1 MNQNGFENEMKKTTA
16 EEQAQERKEE
26 AAALSGAT
34 EEASEKR
41 QESSDENKEASPA
54 KEAPAPPPSFYGT
67 PPYAGGIPPYS
78 SYQSPLPPKKSG
90 KGWKYFAVIVAVC
103 AILGLGV
110 LGGYLLRSGILTAPF
125 PSPSIT
131 EEAPLTD
138 DVGAT
143 VPNPIPENQDPVFLP
158 DESQTE
164 EMNAKE
170 IYANNVNSIVGIT
183 VEGEVYNIFGSISP
197 YASSGTGF
205 ILREDGYIL
214 TNYHVVEG
222 DELDNPKITVTLYNT
237 ETYEAKII
245 GYDEYND
252 VALIKIEAKGLDPIS
267 LGDSNK
273 LVAGENVAIIGHPL
287 GELTYSIS
295 KGIVAAVNRKI
306 SVENTTL
313 EMFQIDAA
321 VNSGNSGG
329 PAFNERGQ
337 VVGIVTSKYAS
348 SSIEG
353 LGFCIPINNA
363 VKIANDLINYGF
375 VRGQA
380 GFGITVRTV
389 YSGGGYYQQPFGLLV
404 QSVNKGSCSE
414 KAGIVK
420 GDIIVA
426 VDGKSV
432 TSTDQLASIRSI
444 YRAGDT
450 ATLTLYRDEKNVDVE
465 ITFDEYIPEALNQAP
480 SIA

>member
-1 MNQNGFENEMKKTTA
+1 MNQNRLDDQFAPQEGRENPSLPRENS
-16 EEQAQERKEE
+16 KE
-26 AAALSGAT
+26 
-34 EEASEKR
+34 
-41 QESSDENKEASPA
+41 NPW
-54 KEAPAPPPSFYGT
+54 EAPAGDPAARTVQETSGFEANGNAPLPQQATPYGYV
-67 PPYAGGIPPYS
+67 P
-78 SYQSPLPPKKSG
+78 QKPPKKHRFL
-90 KGWKYFAVIVAVC
+90 KGLAVAAAVC
-103 AILGLGV
+103 LLLAAGIAGGLFLSKDLPFGAPETPPTEETNEDAGPSVPNGV
-110 LGGYLLRSGILTAPF
+110 LQDR
-125 PSPSIT
+125 
-131 EEAPLTD
+131 
-138 DVGAT
+138 
-143 VPNPIPENQDPVFLP
+143 DPVFVP
-158 DESQTE
+158 DDSPSDT
-164 EMNAKE
+164 MNTKE

-183 VEGEVYNIFGSISP
+183 VEGEVYNIFGSVSP

-214 TNYHVVEG
+214 TNYHVIEG

-237 ETYEAKII
+237 ETYEAKVI
-245 GYDEYND
+245 GYDEYSD
-252 VALIKIEAKGLDPIS
+252 VALIKIDATGLDPIA
-267 LGDSNK
+267 LGNSDQ

-295 KGIVAAVNRKI
+295 KGIVAAVNREI
-306 SVENTTL
+306 SVEDTTL

-329 PAFNERGQ
+329 PAFNEKGQ

-380 GFGITVRTV
+380 GFGITVKTV
-389 YSGGGYYQQPFGLLV
+389 YSGNGYYQQALGLQI

-414 KAGIVK
+414 KAGLVK
-420 GDIIVA
+420 GDIILA
-426 VDGKSV
+426 VDKKSV
-432 TSTDQLASIRSI
+432 TSTSQLASIRST

-450 ATLTLYRDEKNVDVE
+450 ATLTVYRDGEKISVE
-465 ITFDEYIPEALNQAP
+465 ITFDEYVPETINQAP

>member
-1 MNQNGFENEMKKTTA
+1 MNQNEFEKDFSPIEPQEKASENEGLP
-16 EEQAQERKEE
+16 KEE
-26 AAALSGAT
+26 AAAESTLAGVAP
-34 EEASEKR
+34 R
-41 QESSDENKEASPA
+41 PVQEVTDPAQENGGSLPQKQFSPYVSSPQE
-54 KEAPAPPPSFYGT
+54 
-67 PPYAGGIPPYS
+67 
-78 SYQSPLPPKKSG
+78 PPKKRNALG
-90 KGWKYFAVIVAVC
+90 KVIAVLAAVC
-103 AILGLGV
+103 VILGAGIA
-110 LGGYLLRSGILTAPF
+110 GGYFLRNNLPLPAPET
-125 PSPSIT
+125 T
-131 EEAPLTD
+131 EEAPATQD
-138 DVGAT
+138 AGAS
-143 VPNPIPENQDPVFLP
+143 VPDRIPEDQDPVFVP

-183 VEGEVYNIFGSISP
+183 VEGEVYNIFGSVSP

-237 ETYEAKII
+237 NTYEAKII
-245 GYDEYND
+245 GYDEYSD
-252 VALIKIEAKGLDPIS
+252 VALIKIDAKDLDPIS
-267 LGDSNK
+267 LGDSDK

-295 KGIVAAVNRKI
+295 KGIVAAVNREI
-306 SVENTTL
+306 SVEDTTL

-329 PAFNERGQ
+329 PAFNENGQ

-380 GFGITVRTV
+380 GFGITVKTV
-389 YSGGGYYQQPFGLLV
+389 YSGGGYYQQAFGLQV
-404 QSVNKGSCSE
+404 QSVNAGSCSE
-414 KAGIVK
+414 KAGIKK
-420 GDIIVA
+420 GDIIIA
-426 VDGKSV
+426 IDKKSV
-432 TSTDQLASIRSI
+432 TSTSQLASIRST

-450 ATLTLYRDEKNVDVE
+450 ATLTLYRNGENVEVE
-465 ITFDEYIPEALNQAP
+465 ITFDEYIPETLNQTP
-480 SIA
+480 SVA